1 MVVAL
6 KDINGASVFST
17 RLRARL
23 PHGRARWEWD
33 DE

>member
-6 KDINGASVFST
+6 KDINGVAVFST
-17 RLRARL
+17 RLHARL
-23 PHGRARWEWD
+23 PHGRSRWEAD